1 VASPLVSVVLA
12 ARDAERTIEEAVAS
26 VLGQT
31 ERDLEL
37 VVVDDGSADA
47 TGNLVRALDDPRVR
61 VVRND
66 EPLGLAGAL
75 NVGLDHASGAYVA
88 RMDADDIALPRW
100 LETTLARLRS
110 TGSAVVGSAMI
121 DLDADRHLDG
131 VHRMPEGARAVRWAV
146 LFSSPFFHSTVVIDR
161 TVLDEHGLRY
171 DTSFGESEDFDLWAR
186 LLHVADG
193 DNVPDALV
201 LYRKHEAQASA
212 RRAALQRECQRR
224 VALRQIGDVAPELAE
239 TDAELAWLAGAGLPL
254 PAGTARAAS
263 SALNRLV
270 EAFER
275 RHGGREARRAA
286 AWAVARARS
295 SGDDRVALAAAAL
308 WLDPGLP
315 LRGVERL
322 RRRRATR
329 GERAAASSWLRACA
343 DAPVRVTFVLP
354 EPTPYRSALLDEA
367 ADRPELE
374 LTAIYAG
381 GSVQRRTWATD
392 MRHRAVVL
400 GGWRVPGAYR
410 VLRHDY
416 PVSLDVFRA
425 LAASEPE
432 VVVVSGWSTFASQ
445 AAVAWCSR
453 RRIPYVLLVESNER
467 DARAGWRR
475 AVKTAVVPTTV
486 RHAGEVFVV
495 GTLARESMLARG
507 VEPGRISIFADTI
520 DPARFG
526 SEADRLRAQR
536 DELRAEAGLGPD
548 DIAVLSVARLA
559 PEKGHDTL
567 LLAAALAG
575 DPRLVV
581 VLAGDGPER
590 DALAAL
596 GAQLGVRLV
605 VLDPLPW
612 ERIVERYVLADLFA
626 LLSRHEP
633 WGVAVNEAAA
643 CGLPLVLSDRVGAAF
658 DLLEDGRNGARVPVD
673 DPGDAAEAIRALAA
687 DPARRA
693 AAGAASRALVQ
704 GWGYGP
710 SVENLVA
717 TSRRVAG
724 RQRPS
729 ASS

>member
-1 VASPLVSVVLA
+1 MASPLVSVVLA
-12 ARDAERTIEEAVAS
+12 ARDAERTIEVAVAS

-66 EPLGLAGAL
+66 EPLGLAAAL

-100 LETTLARLRS
+100 LETTLARRRRS
-110 TGSAVVGSAMI
+110 GSAVVGSAMI
-121 DLDADRHLDG
+121 DLDADGRLGG
-131 VHRMPEGARAVRWAV
+131 VHRMPEGARAVRWVA

-161 TVLDEHGLRY
+161 AVLDEHGLRY
-171 DTSFGESEDFDLWAR
+171 DASFGESEDFDLWAR
-186 LLHVADG
+186 LLHVARG
-193 DNVPDALV
+193 DNVPDSLV

-263 SALNRLV
+263 SALSRLV

-275 RHGGREARRAA
+275 RHGGCEARRAA
-286 AWAVARARS
+286 AWALARARS

-308 WLDPGLP
+308 RLDPGLP

-329 GERAAASSWLRACA
+329 GERAAASSWLRASA

-354 EPTPYRSALLDEA
+354 EPTPYRTALLDEA
-367 ADRPELE
+367 ADRPELT
-374 LTAIYAG
+374 LTAIYAAS
-381 GSVQRRTWATD
+381 SVQRRTWATD
-392 MRHRAVVL
+392 ARHRAVVL
-400 GGWRVPGAYR
+400 GGWRVPGAYK

-425 LAASEPE
+425 LADSDPE
-432 VVVVSGWSTFASQ
+432 IVVVSGWSTFASQ
-445 AAVAWCSR
+445 AAVAWCR
-453 RRIPYVLLVESNER
+453 HRRIPYVLLVESNER
-467 DARAGWRR
+467 GARAGWRR
-475 AVKTAVVPTTV
+475 AIKTAVVPTTV
-486 RHAGEVFVV
+486 RHAAEVFVV

-507 VEPGRISIFADTI
+507 VDPGRISIFADTI

-526 SEADRLRAQR
+526 SEANRLRARR

-548 DIAVLSVARLA
+548 DVAVLSVARLA

-567 LLAAALAG
+567 LRAAALAD

-590 DALAAL
+590 GGLEAL

-605 VLDPLPW
+605 VLDALPW
-612 ERIVERYVLADLFA
+612 ERIVERYVLADVFA

-673 DPGDAAEAIRALAA
+673 DPGDAARAIGELAA